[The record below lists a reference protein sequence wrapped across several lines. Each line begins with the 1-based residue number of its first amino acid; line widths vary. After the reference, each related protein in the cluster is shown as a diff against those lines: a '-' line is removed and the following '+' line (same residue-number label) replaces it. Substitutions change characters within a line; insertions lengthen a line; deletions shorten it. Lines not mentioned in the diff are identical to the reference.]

1 MATVDRNGRF
11 YSYRSVRRGGRVTS
25 VYRGAAGAAERDAAE
40 AARRGDERLRERA
53 WREALEADEQAVLA
67 MFRAVEAAAAA
78 ALADAGCHRPK
89 RGPWRKSRART

>member
-25 VYRGAAGAAERDAAE
+25 VYRGAGELAERDAAE
-40 AARRGDERLRERA
+40 AARLAHVRQRLRDWGEALDADERTV
-53 WREALEADEQAVLA
+53 LE
-67 MFRAVEAAAAA
+67 MFRRVEEAAAT

-89 RGPWRKSRART
+89 RGPWRKTRART

>member
-1 MATVDRNGRF
+1 MATVDRNGRL

-25 VYRGAAGAAERDAAE
+25 VYRGAGELAERDAAE
-40 AARRGDERLRERA
+40 AARLAHVRRRLRDWGEALDADER
-53 WREALEADEQAVLA
+53 AVLE
-67 MFRAVEAAAAA
+67 MFRGVEAAAAA